1 MRAVFPQL
9 PRRGPH
15 TWAPYTQLGME
26 GFPPTGHVSS
36 TANGEVPILGGCP
49 QGHTDESCLKVRV
62 LKNALKAPCSS
73 ARRPQLHSAVIPTTG
88 LCVLNHG
95 QRRPHSRAVHKHNG
109 GIPTRGLRASTGHG
123 GILTAPWKTHRWAP
137 TLGQTSS
144 PAHGRLP
151 THRPC
156 AFNRACSGPHHRAV
170 CTRPL
175 AQWFPLAGSAPLCPQ
190 RGIPTH
196 RTRTINCTRMGPQGC
211 MLPSTA
217 HQGFPTCGLCAL
229 NHA

>member
-109 GIPTRGLRASTGHG
+109 GIPTRGLQASTGHG
-123 GILTAPWKTHRWAP
+123 GILTPLTAPWKTNRPQLGAGRRHLHKEDFPP
-137 TLGQTSS
+137 TG
-144 PAHGRLP
+144 H
-151 THRPC
+151 
-156 AFNRACSGPHHRAV
+156 
-170 CTRPL
+170 
-175 AQWFPLAGSAPLCPQ
+175 
-190 RGIPTH
+190 
-196 RTRTINCTRMGPQGC
+196 M
-211 MLPSTA
+211 PSTTHA
-217 HQGFPTCGLCAL
+217 VVPTTRLCAL
-229 NHA
+229 NCSRIGSHS